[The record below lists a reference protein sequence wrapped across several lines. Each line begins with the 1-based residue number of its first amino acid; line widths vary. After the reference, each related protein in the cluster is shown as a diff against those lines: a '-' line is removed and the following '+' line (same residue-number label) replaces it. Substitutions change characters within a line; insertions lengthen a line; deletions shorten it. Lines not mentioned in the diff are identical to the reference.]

1 VELIFMH
8 ESLDNNWM
16 RRKLPLGLLA
26 IFISFPVFSQ
36 TNPGQD
42 LLLDRAFSYYYEQN
56 WQLAEQY
63 FMRYVSET
71 GDTEVALRYLGR
83 LSIIQGK
90 YNEAVNYLN
99 RAIVAQ
105 PATIESYM
113 LLSDLHLKL
122 GQVKNATNT
131 LEKVLTVDPFN
142 ERTLSTLAYLSQ
154 QTSDHRKSAVYQK
167 RLILA
172 VRKGSNNPNLL
183 EQSYQSLGGYY
194 YSQGKYNKSIDY
206 YEKLT
211 EIAPN
216 QPAAQLVLGELY
228 KLSGDFESSAKR
240 VKIAL
245 SQKPDYK
252 AALESLIETQFI
264 LNDVD
269 VRNTLQKLRRNGFKP
284 NQLVQAIQ
292 DYLTNSVKGEQSFRA
307 SLKKNPNRLSAHIG
321 LVRSLLAN
329 PQPDKPI
336 LTEIQN
342 EAYAVVILSQ
352 RIGATKLAR
361 KYASLVF
368 ASLEKRA
375 KILNFNKS
383 FYQEVMDNPL
393 GPEIEQLAIDHIEL
407 YSTHGTTLES
417 LNQNNQAIAF
427 FHRAEQVC
435 KKLEEWYNKTGAPQK
450 KHEDLKKKRYKLLIN
465 SAWLYYD
472 SMINDR
478 NSSLAMIERALE
490 LFPKKAPAH
499 FVKGV
504 INFSIAERGDNRL
517 NSAVSSLKTAI
528 EIAEEGS
535 SNKVAPTDYYFYRAL
550 AEEKNDNFP
559 DAEKDLQRTINIE
572 PFNPTYLN
580 YLGYM
585 YSVRG
590 IKLQDAFDLLERALE
605 DDPENE
611 AYLDSLGW
619 TLFKMGKHGE
629 ALEQLLLAVN
639 QAQKKNITDAVIFYH
654 LAETYQALKN
664 NEMALLYYGKALE
677 VIATSSEPLNES
689 HIRKQIALIGKE

>member
-1 VELIFMH
+1 MGTYF
-8 ESLDNNWM
+8 DNNTM
-16 RRKLPLGLLA
+16 LKKLQIGLLA
-26 IFISFPVFSQ
+26 FFVTMPGFAQ

-42 LLLDRAFSYYYEQN
+42 LLLDRAFSYYYSQN
-56 WQLAEQY
+56 WQMAEQY
-63 FMRYVSET
+63 FARYVSET
-71 GDTEVALRYLGR
+71 GDSEVPLRYLGR
-83 LSIIQGK
+83 LAIIQGK
-90 YNEAVNYLN
+90 FKEAVNYLN
-99 RAIVAQ
+99 RAIIAQ
-105 PATIESYM
+105 PETIDSYM
-113 LLSDLHLKL
+113 LLSELHLKL
-122 GQVKNATNT
+122 GQIENATST
-131 LEKVLTVDPFN
+131 LERVLNVDPFN
-142 ERTLSTLAYLSQ
+142 ERSLSTLAYLSKQ
-154 QTSDHRKSAVYQK
+154 KSDHRKSAVYQK

-172 VRKGSNNPNLL
+172 VRKGSNNPDLL

-194 YSQGKYNKSIDY
+194 YSQGKYDKSIEY
-206 YEKLT
+206 YEKLI
-211 EIAPN
+211 EIAPG

-228 KLSGDFESSAKR
+228 KLSGNFEDSAKR
-240 VKIAL
+240 VKMAL
-245 SQKPDYK
+245 KQKPDYK

-264 LNDVD
+264 LDD
-269 VRNTLQKLRRNGFKP
+269 IDLRNSLQVLKKNRFQP
-284 NQLVQAIQ
+284 NQLVNAIQ
-292 DYLTNSVKGEQSFRA
+292 DYLNDPALGEKSFRA

-321 LVRSLLAN
+321 LVRSLMAH
-329 PQPDKPI
+329 PKPDKRI

-375 KILNFNKS
+375 AILNFNTS
-383 FYQEVMDNPL
+383 FYREDMDNPL
-393 GPEIEQLAIDHIEL
+393 DPEIEQLAIDHIEL
-407 YSTHGTTLES
+407 YSTHGATLEN
-417 LNQNNQAIAF
+417 LNYNNQAIAF

-435 KKLEEWYNKTGAPQK
+435 RKLEQWYNQTEASPEKY
-450 KHEDLKKKRYKLLIN
+450 ENLKKKRYKLLIN

-472 SMINDR
+472 SMIDDK
-478 NSSLAMIERALE
+478 NSSLGMIERALE

-504 INFSIAERGDNRL
+504 INFSIAERGDSRL
-517 NSAVSSLKTAI
+517 SSAVTSLKTAI
-528 EIAEEGS
+528 EIAEEKS
-535 SNKVAPTDYYFYRAL
+535 SNKVAPADYYFYRAL
-550 AEEKNDNFP
+550 AEEKNDNFA
-559 DAEKDLQRTINIE
+559 DAEKDLRRTIDIE

-590 IKLQDAFDLLERALE
+590 IKLQDAFDLLLRALE

-619 TLFKMGKHGE
+619 TLFKMGKHNE

-654 LAETYQALKN
+654 LAETYQALNN
-664 NEMALLYYGKALE
+664 NEMALFYYGKALE

-689 HIRKQIALIGKE
+689 HIRKQIALIEKE